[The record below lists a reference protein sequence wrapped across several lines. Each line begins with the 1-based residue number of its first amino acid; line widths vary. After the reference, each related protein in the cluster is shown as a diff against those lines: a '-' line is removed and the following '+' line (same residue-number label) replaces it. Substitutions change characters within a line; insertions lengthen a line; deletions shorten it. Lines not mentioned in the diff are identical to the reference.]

1 MLRLPAGSRVFATRI
16 AVRAGSTFNTI
27 PGPPPY
33 GRSST
38 VRCTSVANSR
48 GVVACTAT
56 RPASIARPNTPTRTA
71 WSTNSGNSVT
81 TSMRMSSPVGG
92 PVEHDAPGVEI
103 DRYDSLL
110 DERHPVL
117 ALAADD
123 DHRAG
128 RRRAEFLDA
137 SQRLAFATECLQAF
151 EIAPVVLAGRRCGQ
165 LLAPHRNLR
174 SGGE

>member
-1 MLRLPAGSRVFATRI
+1 MLRLPSGNRAFATRI
-16 AVRAGSTFNTI
+16 AVRAGSTFKTI

-71 WSTNSGNSVT
+71 WATNSGNSVT
-81 TSMRMSSPVGG
+81 TSMRMSSPIRG
-92 PVEHDAPGVEI
+92 PVEHDAAGVEI

-117 ALAADD
+117 TLAANHYD
-123 DHRAG
+123 RTC
-128 RRRAEFLDA
+128 RRRSKLLDA
-137 SQRLAFATECLQAF
+137 PERLAFATERLQAF
-151 EIAPVVLAGRRCGQ
+151 
-165 LLAPHRNLR
+165 
-174 SGGE
+174 

>member
-1 MLRLPAGSRVFATRI
+1 MLRLPAGSRAFAARI
-16 AVRAGSTFNTI
+16 AVRAGSTFKTM

-56 RPASIARPNTPTRTA
+56 RPASIARPSTPTRTA
-71 WSTNSGNSVT
+71 WPTNSGNSVT
-81 TSMRMSSPVGG
+81 TSMRMSLSPVGG
-92 PVEHDAPGVEI
+92 PVEHDAPGVEV

-117 ALAADD
+117 ALAADHD
-123 DHRAG
+123 DRAT
-128 RRRAEFLDA
+128 RRR
-137 SQRLAFATECLQAF
+137 T
-151 EIAPVVLAGRRCGQ
+151 
-165 LLAPHRNLR
+165 
-174 SGGE
+174 